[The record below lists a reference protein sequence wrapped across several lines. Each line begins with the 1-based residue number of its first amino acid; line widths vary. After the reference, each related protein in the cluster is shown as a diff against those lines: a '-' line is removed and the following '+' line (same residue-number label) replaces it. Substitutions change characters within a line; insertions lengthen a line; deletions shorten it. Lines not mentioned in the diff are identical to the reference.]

1 MEAKPYLQQISL
13 KREAVASFEAYP
25 FHIPAVKN
33 LSAMKFHPDV
43 TFIVGENGSG
53 KSTLI
58 EAIAL
63 HMGFGIE
70 GGSKSVQT
78 KTHQNASVLFEYL
91 NSSKSYRKPSDYFF
105 LRAESYYNVATY
117 LEELDK
123 EEKNYGKGNYVK
135 DNYGVNSLHECS
147 HGESFMATLT
157 HKLSGNGLYIFDEPE
172 AALSPARQLAALSA
186 INELVQANSQFIIA
200 THSPILLAYPNALIY
215 QLDEEGIRKV
225 KYEETENFRLTKYF
239 LDNHEEMT
247 RTLMGNPLN
256 LS

>member
-13 KREAVASFEAYP
+13 KRDAVPSFEAYP
-25 FHIPAVKN
+25 FHIPAVKS

-70 GGSKSVQT
+70 GGSKNMQT
-78 KTHQNASVLFEYL
+78 KTHQNASVLFDYL
-91 NSSKSYRKPSDYFF
+91 VSSKSYRKPADHFF

-123 EEKNYGKGNYVK
+123 EEHTSYVQR
-135 DNYGVNSLHECS
+135 NYGVKSLHECS

>member
-13 KREAVASFEAYP
+13 KRESVPSFNAYP

-33 LSAMKFHPDV
+33 MSSMVFHRDV
-43 TFIVGENGSG
+43 TFIIGENGSG

-63 HMGFGIE
+63 HLGFGIE
-70 GGSKSVQT
+70 GGSKNMQT
-78 KTHQNASVLFEYL
+78 KTHQNASVLHDHL
-91 NSSKSYRKPSDYFF
+91 ISSKSYRRPSDYFF

-123 EEKNYGKGNYVK
+123 EERINYVQR
-135 DNYGVNSLHECS
+135 NYGVKSLHECS

-157 HKLSGNGLYIFDEPE
+157 NKLSGNGLYIFDEPE

-200 THSPILLAYPNALIY
+200 THSPILLAYPNAVIY
-215 QLDEEGIRKV
+215 QLDEEGMRKV
-225 KYEETENFRLTKYF
+225 KYEETEHYRLTKYF
-239 LDNHEEMT
+239 LDNHKEMT
-247 RTLMGNPLN
+247 SALMGNPL
-256 LS
+256 

>member
-13 KREAVASFEAYP
+13 KRESVPSFDAYP

-33 LSAMKFHPDV
+33 LSSMAFHPDV
-43 TFIVGENGSG
+43 TFIIGENGTG

-63 HMGFGIE
+63 HLGFGIE
-70 GGSKSVQT
+70 GGSKNVQT
-78 KTHQNASVLFEYL
+78 KTHQNASGLFDYL
-91 NSSKSYRKPSDYFF
+91 SSTKSYRKPSDYFF

-123 EEKNYGKGNYVK
+123 EEKKNYVKGNY
-135 DNYGVNSLHECS
+135 GVSSLHECS

-157 HKLSGNGLYIFDEPE
+157 HRLSGNGLYIFDEPE

-186 INELVQANSQFIIA
+186 IHELVQANSQFIIA
-200 THSPILLAYPNALIY
+200 THSPILLAYPNAVIY
-215 QLDEEGIRKV
+215 QLDEEGMRKV
-225 KYEETENFRLTKYF
+225 KYEETEHFMITKYF
-239 LDNHEEMT
+239 LNNHEEMT

>member
-13 KREAVASFEAYP
+13 KRESVPSFDAYP

-33 LSAMKFHPDV
+33 LSSMAFHRDV
-43 TFIVGENGSG
+43 TFIIGENGSG

-63 HMGFGIE
+63 HLGFGIE
-70 GGSKSVQT
+70 GGSKNVQT
-78 KTHQNASVLFEYL
+78 KTHQNASGLFDYL
-91 NSSKSYRKPSDYFF
+91 SSAKSYRKPSDYFF

-123 EEKNYGKGNYVK
+123 EGNTSYVQS
-135 DNYGVNSLHECS
+135 NYGVKSLHECS

-157 HKLSGNGLYIFDEPE
+157 HRLSGNGLYIFDEPE

-186 INELVQANSQFIIA
+186 IHELVQANSQFIIA
-200 THSPILLAYPNALIY
+200 THSPILLAYPNAVIY
-215 QLDEEGIRKV
+215 QLDGKGMHKV
-225 KYEETENFRLTKYF
+225 KYEETEHFQITQYF
-239 LDNHEEMT
+239 LNNHEAMT
-247 RTLMGNPLN
+247 RTLMGDPLN

>member
-13 KREAVASFEAYP
+13 ERESVASFEAYP
-25 FHIPAVKN
+25 FHIPAIKN
-33 LSAMKFHPDV
+33 LSSMTFHRDV

-63 HMGFGIE
+63 HLGLGIE
-70 GGSKSVQT
+70 GGSKNMQT
-78 KTHQNASVLFEYL
+78 KTHQNASVLFDYL
-91 NSSKSYRKPSDYFF
+91 TSSKSYRKPSDYFF
-105 LRAESYYNVATY
+105 LRAESFYNVATY
-117 LEELDK
+117 LEEADK
-123 EEKNYGKGNYVK
+123 GKIQQ
-135 DNYGVNSLHECS
+135 NYGVSSLHECS

-157 HKLSGNGLYIFDEPE
+157 HRLSGNGLYIFDEPE

-186 INELVQANSQFIIA
+186 IHELVQANSQFIIA
-200 THSPILLAYPNALIY
+200 THSPILLAYPNAVIY
-215 QLDEEGIRKV
+215 QLDEEGMRKIN
-225 KYEETENFRLTKYF
+225 YEETEHFRLTKYF

-247 RTLMGNPLN
+247 RMLMGNPLD